1 MYDLVILNGK
11 LVDGTGAPM
20 RQADVAIQGG
30 RIVEVGR
37 LQGALARRTIDAA
50 GHLVTPGFVD
60 MHTHYDA
67 QVTWDPY
74 LTPSSWHGVTSV
86 VMGNCGVGFAPAA
99 PDKHDWLI
107 RLMEGVEDIPGSA
120 MHEGIRWGWE
130 SFPEYLDVLAKMP
143 HAIDFG
149 TQVPHGPLRAY
160 VMGERGA
167 ANEDATGDD
176 IAKMSAIVRE
186 GLRAGALGFSTSRT
200 LLHKSADG
208 EFVPGTFAA
217 HEELFAIGRTL
228 AEVPHGVFQIAGEH
242 TQMHK
247 EFGWLRTLAAEINRP
262 VLFSLSQN
270 DMAPDLWKELIRL
283 LEDAGQ
289 HNIPIFGQ
297 VAGRAIGILMC
308 WQGTAHPFATYPS
321 WRAIEALPW
330 PEKRA
335 ALESPEFRARILS
348 EQPLDLGF
356 FANFVT
362 RSFDK
367 MYLMDGGIDYEP
379 EAGKSIAA
387 IAKATGRRPQELAFD
402 ALAANDAEGMLYFP
416 LFNYANKSLD
426 HLHTLHTNPR
436 TRMGL
441 SDGGAHCGAVCDGGM
456 PTFMLTHWARD
467 RQRGPTIPLEHIIR
481 RQTRETAE
489 TYGLF
494 DRGLVI
500 PGMKADLN
508 IIDFD
513 RLQFRQPK
521 MVFDLPAAGRR
532 LVQDADGYLAT
543 IVSGETIVENGV
555 PTGAMPGQLI
565 RGMQPAPRS

>member
-1 MYDLVILNGK
+1 MYDLVVLGGK

-20 RQADVAIQGG
+20 RHADVAVEGG
-30 RIVEVGR
+30 RIVAVGDLR
-37 LQGALARRTIDAA
+37 GALARRTLDAQ
-50 GHLVTPGFVD
+50 GCIVTPGFVD

-107 RLMEGVEDIPGSA
+107 RLMEGVEDIPGA
-120 MHEGIRWGWE
+120 ALHEGIRWGWE
-130 SFPEYLDVLAKMP
+130 SFPEYLDVLETSP
-143 HAIDFG
+143 HALDFG

-167 ANEDATGDD
+167 ANQAATADD
-176 IAKMSAIVRE
+176 IAKMAAIVRQ
-186 GLRAGALGFSTSRT
+186 GLKAGALGFSTSRT

-208 EFVPGTFAA
+208 EFVPGTFAE

-228 AEVPHGVFQIAGEH
+228 AEVPHAVFQIAGEH
-242 TQMHK
+242 TQMGK
-247 EFGWLRTLAAEINRP
+247 EFGWLRALAAEIQRP

-270 DMAPDLWKELIRL
+270 DMAPDLWKDL
-283 LEDAGQ
+283 LKLLDDAGQ
-289 HNIPIFGQ
+289 AGIPIFGQ
-297 VAGRAIGILMC
+297 VAGRAIGLLMC

-321 WRAIEALPW
+321 WREIEPLP
-330 PEKRA
+330 A
-335 ALESPEFRARILS
+335 AERLARLRDPAFRERMLA

-356 FANFVT
+356 FASFVT

-367 MYLMDGGIDYEP
+367 MYLMQDGIDYEP
-379 EAGKSIAA
+379 EPSTSIAA
-387 IAKATGRRPQELAFD
+387 LAKATGRRPQEIAYD
-402 ALAANDAEGMLYFP
+402 ALMADDGLGMLYFP

-426 HLHTLHTNPR
+426 HLHALHAHAR

-467 RQRGPTIPLEHIIR
+467 RRRGPTLPLEHIIR
-481 RQTRETAE
+481 RQTRETAA

-494 DRGLVI
+494 DRGLVA

-508 IIDFD
+508 VIDFD
-513 RLQFRQPK
+513 HLRFHQPR
-521 MVFDLPAAGRR
+521 MVYDLPAQGRR
-532 LVQDADGYLAT
+532 LVQDADGYVAT
-543 IVSGETIVENGV
+543 IVSGALIVERGQ
-555 PTGAMPGQLI
+555 PTGAMPGRLI
-565 RGMQPAPRS
+565 RGMRRDPRA